1 MGVLIRAEDVP
12 PGRRRAAWLSIVCDA
27 LGPLDCRIDP
37 DAPLRGEIGAG
48 TLGSVGVGRVR
59 TTTPHSVHRTP
70 GQIRQG
76 SRELYRVVLALSG
89 EPVLEQDG
97 RSTRLTPGRLALYD
111 FARPYR
117 LSYTSAVDLA
127 VFSLPRD
134 ALALPRDAL
143 ARLTA
148 VPIATDDGAGA
159 LAAPLLRRV
168 TLDVETYRPDSAAR
182 LSGVVMDLLTTVISE
197 RAEQAA
203 ALPDES
209 RARLLL
215 MRVDAFIEEHLGDPG
230 LDPAAVAAAHHVSL
244 RQLHRLFE
252 PRSATVAAWIRHRR
266 LERCRRDLADPALSG
281 VPVSGVA
288 AHWGLP
294 GAAHF
299 SRLFRQ
305 AYGMPPAEYRRARLG
320 LPH

>member
-1 MGVLIRAEDVP
+1 MGVLIRAQDVP
-12 PGRRRAAWLSIVCDA
+12 PEQRHAAWRSIVCDT

-37 DAPLRGEIGAG
+37 DSPLRGEIDAGA
-48 TLGSVGVGRVR
+48 LGSVGVGRVR

-111 FARPYR
+111 FARPYQ
-117 LSYTSAVDLA
+117 LAYTSAVDLA

-134 ALALPRDAL
+134 ALTLPHDSV

-148 VPIATDDGAGA
+148 VPITTDDGTGA

-168 TLDVETYRPDSAAR
+168 TLDLESYRPASAAR
-182 LSGVVMDLLTTVISE
+182 LSGVVMDLLTTVIAE
-197 RAEQAA
+197 RAEQTA

-209 RARLLL
+209 RARTLQL
-215 MRVDAFIEEHLGDPG
+215 RVNAFIEEHLDDPG
-230 LDPAAVAAAHHVSL
+230 LDPATVAVAHHVSV

-252 PRSATVAAWIRHRR
+252 TRSTTVAAWIRHRR
-266 LERCRRDLADPALSG
+266 LERCRRELADPALRH
-281 VPVSGVA
+281 VPVSLIA
-288 AHWGLP
+288 ARWGLP
-294 GAAHF
+294 GSAHF

-305 AYGMPPAEYRRARLG
+305 AYGMPPAEYRRARL
-320 LPH
+320 PQDP